1 MTQITVM
8 SRLVN
13 WFAMQDDYV
22 QTAVLATLSDN
33 SMQSLAKTLLKKL
46 STGERVPSA
55 ADE

>member
-46 STGERVPSA
+46 SSGERVPSA